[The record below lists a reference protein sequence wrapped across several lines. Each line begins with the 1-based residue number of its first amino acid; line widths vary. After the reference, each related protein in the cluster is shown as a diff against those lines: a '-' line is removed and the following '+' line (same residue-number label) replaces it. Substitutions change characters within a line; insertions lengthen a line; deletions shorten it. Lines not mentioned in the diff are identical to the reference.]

1 MTMRTYTALIN
12 PIAGGGRADSVW
24 TPVAQA
30 LARRGVDVTVEFTR
44 SREHAIELATSA
56 SARGDVVIAVG
67 GDGLVRDAAAGV
79 VPAGATLAIV
89 PAGRGNDLAR
99 KLRLPQD
106 PDAIATLIAD
116 GVPRRI
122 DVIEAAGQIV
132 LGNVYVGVDSVANE
146 AINNNRWLPG
156 LLVYRLAPVAA
167 IIKWRAPMFTVVS
180 DGRSQT
186 MRAHSVVVANSG
198 AYGHGLQIVPSAVI
212 DDGLLDVM
220 TVADG
225 PRRKV
230 VAFMSKA
237 KTGSHVDSDDV
248 AVHTAREVTISADR
262 AVPVYADGDLL
273 TQLPVTIAVRPAAL
287 SLIAA
292 SA

>member
-1 MTMRTYTALIN
+1 MPTYTALIN
-12 PIAGGGRADSVW
+12 PIAGGGRADAVW
-24 TPVAQA
+24 TPVAEA
-30 LARRGVDVTVEFTR
+30 LSRRGVTVRVEMTR
-44 SREHAIELATSA
+44 SREHAIETAA
-56 SARGDVVIAVG
+56 AAAQRGDVVIAVG
-67 GDGLVRDAAAGV
+67 GDGLARDAAAGV
-79 VPAGATLAIV
+79 VPSRATLAIV

-99 KLRLPQD
+99 KLALPAD
-106 PDAIATLIAD
+106 PDALATLIAD
-116 GVPRRI
+116 GTRRTI
-122 DVIEAAGQIV
+122 DVIDAAGQIV

-167 IIKWRAPMFTVVS
+167 IIKWRAPMFTVES

-186 MRAHSVVVANSG
+186 MRAHTVIVANSG
-198 AYGHGLQIVPSAVI
+198 AYGHGLQIVPSAI
-212 DDGLLDVM
+212 LDDGVLDVM

-230 VAFMSKA
+230 ITFMSKA

-273 TQLPVTIAVRPAAL
+273 TQLPVTIAVRPASL
-287 SLIAA
+287 SLIAP